1 MLQIPDEYW
10 NAIVECDPSFNDSFI
25 YAVKTTGIYC
35 KPSCKSRAPK
45 RENVQIF
52 KNAYMAKEESFR
64 PCKRCKPDGAILPAE
79 EWVRQIKDWIDENYH
94 EHLTLEGLAEL
105 FHGSPFHLQRL
116 FKRVQG
122 MSPNE
127 YIQKARME
135 KAVQLLEEDKRKV
148 KDISE
153 AVGFQSA
160 PYFITLFKKR
170 YGCTPAAYRKKGGE
184 KNDK

>member
-1 MLQIPDEYW
+1 MPHIPDEYW
-10 NAIVECDPSFNDSFI
+10 NAIVQCDPLYNDSFI

-35 KPSCKSRAPK
+35 KPSCKSRAPR
-45 RENVQIF
+45 RENVHIF
-52 KNAYMAKEESFR
+52 KNAYMAKEEGFR

-79 EWVRQIKDWIDENYH
+79 EWVGQIRDWIDENYH
-94 EHLTLEGLAEL
+94 EYITLEGLAVL
-105 FHGSPFHLQRL
+105 FNGSPFHLQRQ
-116 FKRVQG
+116 FKQLQG

-127 YIQKARME
+127 YIQKVRLE
-135 KAVQLLEEDKRKV
+135 KAVKLLEEDKRKV

-153 AVGFQSA
+153 AVGFLNT

-184 KNDK
+184 KQ

>member
-1 MLQIPDEYW
+1 MPHIPDEYW

-35 KPSCKSRAPK
+35 KPFCKSRAPK
-45 RENVQIF
+45 RENVRIF
-52 KNAYMAKEESFR
+52 KNAHMAKDEGFR
-64 PCKRCKPDGAILPAE
+64 PCKRCRPEGAILPAE
-79 EWVRQIKDWIDENYH
+79 EWVGQIRGWLDENYR
-94 EHLTLEGLAEL
+94 ENIMLEGLAEL
-105 FHGSPFHLQRL
+105 FHGSPFHLQRQ
-116 FKRVQG
+116 FKKVLG

-127 YIQKARME
+127 YIQKVRLE
-135 KAVQLLEEDKRKV
+135 KAVQLLEEHKRKV

-153 AVGFQSA
+153 AVGFQNA

-184 KNDK
+184 KQ